1 MKTSLRAGLRRG
13 AATVE
18 LAVSMI
24 FLVPLIMYMVT
35 LQEMFIMKFNGQEG
49 AIQASWDFTVLDYS
63 QAPPMDSGEQGFN
76 GGSVGSMSRLTYCD
90 HSAAYDSYDQP
101 RDCDDQVHHKNMT
114 VHECWI
120 GDSPGSYGGQISCY
134 SAGEPLRPTGAASGA
149 VAQQFGN
156 GGVVNCTSRL
166 GIMNYY
172 LPNSFLNN
180 FRKGKG
186 FDVNTDASGQ
196 NKEKMKS
203 RWAFGNDASKQAAGN
218 QDQAHNDKDQATPA
232 GDKSLGSNYWRLAR
246 TNHQMLTD
254 PWAVGLVNGGNVQG
268 INPNVPSAFNSGGIY
283 GRIRVA
289 YGTAGQAIRSAER
302 WNQDIQQAGFLN
314 GNSRQDARG
323 DNLDT
328 AAAAFRP
335 NSAEQEFN
343 NHWAAQ
349 WSDQRVR
356 SAHGSRGSAYFGLQQ

>member
-1 MKTSLRAGLRRG
+1 MSLRTQGRRG

-63 QAPPMDSGEQGFN
+63 KAAPYDSGERGFV
-76 GGSVGSMSRLTYCD
+76 GGSVGGMSRLTYCD
-90 HSAAYDSYDQP
+90 HSAAYDSYDQET
-101 RDCDDQVHHKNMT
+101 DCEHQRHHTNMT

-120 GDSPGSYGGQISCY
+120 GDDPSSYGGQISCY
-134 SAGEPLRPTGAASGA
+134 SAGADLRPTGAAVNA
-149 VAQQFGN
+149 IVQAFGN

-180 FRKGKG
+180 FRGGQG
-186 FDVNTDASGQ
+186 FGVNSYSQ
-196 NKEKMKS
+196 NRDDTKKEKMKS
-203 RWAFGNDASKQAAGN
+203 RWAFGNDTSKQAAGN
-218 QDQAHNDKDQATPA
+218 QDQAHNDKDQATPKGNTSA
-232 GDKSLGSNYWRLAR
+232 GSNYWRLAR
-246 TNHQMLTD
+246 TNHQLLTD
-254 PWAVGLVNGGNVQG
+254 TWAVGLENGGNVRAVT
-268 INPNVPSAFNSGGIY
+268 PGGGGGAIFQ
-283 GRIRVA
+283 RVA
-289 YGTAGQAIRSAER
+289 AAYATQGNRLNAARN
-302 WNQDIQQAGFLN
+302 WNQSMQQAFLHRMSSLD
-314 GNSRQDARG
+314 GVG
-323 DNLDT
+323 DEVLT
-328 AAAAFRP
+328 PTAAFRP
-335 NSAEQEFN
+335 NDAQQNFN

-349 WSDQRVR
+349 WSDQRVQ